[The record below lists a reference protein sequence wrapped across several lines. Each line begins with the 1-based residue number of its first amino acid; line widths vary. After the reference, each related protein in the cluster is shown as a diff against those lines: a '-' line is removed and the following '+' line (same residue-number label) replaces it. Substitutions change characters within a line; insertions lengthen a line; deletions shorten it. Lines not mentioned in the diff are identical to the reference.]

1 MMTESEFAGLGVQR
15 CLIYLISGSFLTSGW
30 DSDVPVVRLLKQP
43 LLCSHYLL
51 FHLSSYLAEK
61 AISNIYQKLYIYLYK
76 IWNSKVTSRNWT
88 QSLVRVFRKPIPQK
102 NSCETVFLSWI
113 VVSVHYHNTNLFLY
127 RVTCMMNLLTATQP
141 LSSPLSQYPTDAL
154 QLYRL

>member
-15 CLIYLISGSFLTSGW
+15 CLIYLISGRFLTSGW

-61 AISNIYQKLYIYLYK
+61 AISNIYQKLYIS
-76 IWNSKVTSRNWT
+76 I
-88 QSLVRVFRKPIPQK
+88 
-102 NSCETVFLSWI
+102 
-113 VVSVHYHNTNLFLY
+113 
-127 RVTCMMNLLTATQP
+127 
-141 LSSPLSQYPTDAL
+141 
-154 QLYRL
+154 

>member
-1 MMTESEFAGLGVQR
+1 MQRRLIFNIRKVLNLWLGFWCACCQIIEATAVMQ
-15 CLIYLISGSFLTSGW
+15 S
-30 DSDVPVVRLLKQP
+30 
-43 LLCSHYLL
+43 
-51 FHLSSYLAEK
+51 LSSLPSLILPCRKSYIK
-61 AISNIYQKLYIYLYK
+61 YIYIKIYLYK
-76 IWNSKVTSRNWT
+76 IWNSKVTSCNWT